1 MFLDRFFHS
10 QSAEGEGGMNK
21 LLMWDIWQCS
31 ECQSSSTTY
40 FCYVSCTARGLYKTI
55 TCPLKT
61 NNVHADTQCSVARN
75 HPVCGEQNF
84 FALGPVSPI
93 MTFNFLVPRKLKVL
107 YLANVLPVPS
117 QAAVDQSTRLC

>member
-1 MFLDRFFHS
+1 MH
-10 QSAEGEGGMNK
+10 K

-31 ECQSSSTTY
+31 ECQSSSTAY
-40 FCYVSCTARGLYKTI
+40 LCYVSCTARGLYKTI
-55 TCPLKT
+55 TCPLKA

-93 MTFNFLVPRKLKVL
+93 MTFNFLIPRKLEAL
-107 YLANVLPVPS
+107 YLANVLPIPS
-117 QAAVDQSTRLC
+117 QAPVDQSTRLC